1 MVVLTAGFV
10 SGFAACGLRTGSLA
24 YLMAMVLVVI
34 CGGGGA
40 FAWYRYDCKLIGVPS
55 SRILGVL
62 TFLVAAI
69 AAPYHLI
76 RSREGIRRAEALG
89 VLVAVGALLL
99 ALTGVGSF
107 AGVAVKNPRGFS
119 FMIHGSTDSPEYTPD
134 ELEDALAEK
143 CQGGSSADELQPV
156 LRPLPPYPVDA
167 ELSGIEGYVVAS
179 YEVDPSGAVVAVS
192 VIESEPVGRFEGVVV
207 NYVQHWRF
215 CPYDLYGDAKR
226 TGEVRFPFELK

>member
-1 MVVLTAGFV
+1 MVVLAAGFV
-10 SGFAACGLRTGSLA
+10 SGFAVCGLRAGSVS
-24 YLMAMVLVVI
+24 YLIAMALVAI

-40 FAWYRYDCKLIGVPS
+40 FAWYRYDCELIRRPS
-55 SRILGVL
+55 SLILGVL

-69 AAPYHLI
+69 AVPYHLI

-89 VLVAVGALLL
+89 VSVAVGALLL
-99 ALTGVGSF
+99 VCAGVGSY

-119 FMIHGSTDSPEYTPD
+119 FMLHGPTDSPEYTPD

-156 LRPLPPYPVDA
+156 LRPLPPYPVNA

-192 VIESEPVGRFEGVVV
+192 VIESEPVGQFEGVVV